1 MLIWTEI
8 IPIWIFIT
16 NNQCVKIE
24 IMTIFVIT
32 KTLAVIRNIPFYI
45 DKILAYRP
53 ENRNFHLLLIE

>member
-1 MLIWTEI
+1 
-8 IPIWIFIT
+8 
-16 NNQCVKIE
+16 
-24 IMTIFVIT
+24 MTIFVIT